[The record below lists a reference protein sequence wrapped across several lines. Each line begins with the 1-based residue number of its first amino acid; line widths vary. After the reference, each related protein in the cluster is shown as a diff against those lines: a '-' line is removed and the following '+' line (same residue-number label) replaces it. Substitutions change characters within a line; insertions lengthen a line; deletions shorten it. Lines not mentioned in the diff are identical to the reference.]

1 MATNQILKIHFKQPE
16 HLRQH
21 AVLIDNVLLE
31 ETESTKFL
39 GMHLDKGLTSGDH
52 IDTNIYAKVVSGIF
66 TLLNLGRFCNLDV
79 MKMA

>member
-1 MATNQILKIHFKQPE
+1 MYSTVQQDISSIEDNITYFCTEYFSELDLATNQILQILFKQPE

-39 GMHLDKGLTSGDH
+39 GMHLDKG
-52 IDTNIYAKVVSGIF
+52 
-66 TLLNLGRFCNLDV
+66 
-79 MKMA
+79 